1 MAERNDFMQG
11 WMSGW
16 AAATSALTQS
26 LQQAL
31 QGTGRV
37 REMRIAQS
45 ALAETAG
52 DKPMSVPR
60 RRGRPP
66 KSATTPTRRRR
77 GRPPKKAKGSQSRPP
92 RKRGRPRKAA
102 AI

>member
-1 MAERNDFMQG
+1 MADRNEFMQG

-26 LQQAL
+26 LSQAL
-31 QGTGRV
+31 RSGG
-37 REMRIAQS
+37 AGA

-52 DKPMSVPR
+52 NKPSGRRRGRPPKAAGMAQPQAPR

-66 KSATTPTRRRR
+66 KAKTP
-77 GRPPKKAKGSQSRPP
+77 
-92 RKRGRPRKAA
+92 
-102 AI
+102 

>member
-1 MAERNDFMQG
+1 MADQDEFMQG

-26 LQQAL
+26 LSQAL
-31 QGTGRV
+31 RSGGSTRS
-37 REMRIAQS
+37 AAA

-52 DKPMSVPR
+52 NKPSSR

-66 KSATTPTRRRR
+66 K
-77 GRPPKKAKGSQSRPP
+77 
-92 RKRGRPRKAA
+92 AA
-102 AI
+102 GMAQ

>member
-1 MAERNDFMQG
+1 MADRNEFMQG

-26 LQQAL
+26 LSQAL
-31 QGTGRV
+31 TSGTSV
-37 REMRIAQS
+37 AVA

-52 DKPMSVPR
+52 NKPTGRRRGRPRKAAGMAQPQIPR

-66 KSATTPTRRRR
+66 KAKTP
-77 GRPPKKAKGSQSRPP
+77 
-92 RKRGRPRKAA
+92 
-102 AI
+102 

>member
-1 MAERNDFMQG
+1 MADRNDFMQG

-31 QGTGRV
+31 QGSGRA
-37 REMRIAQS
+37 REMRIAQA
-45 ALAETAG
+45 ALADMSG
-52 DKPMSVPR
+52 NKPMTAPR

-66 KSATTPTRRRR
+66 KSATPARRRRGRPKKSAKGAQSRPPRRR
-77 GRPPKKAKGSQSRPP
+77 GRPPKAT
-92 RKRGRPRKAA
+92 AT
-102 AI
+102 

>member
-1 MAERNDFMQG
+1 MADQNEFMQG

-26 LQQAL
+26 LSQAL
-31 QGTGRV
+31 RGGASPRGV
-37 REMRIAQS
+37 AS

-52 DKPMSVPR
+52 NKPSGRRRGRPPKAAGMAQPQTPR

-66 KSATTPTRRRR
+66 KAKTP
-77 GRPPKKAKGSQSRPP
+77 
-92 RKRGRPRKAA
+92 
-102 AI
+102 